1 MFHVKS
7 DIKTVFK
14 SHETIKMH
22 LDKQNDKNPIYETNR
37 FKSFPSVKVQN
48 MHYALLIKTF
58 LI

>member
-22 LDKQNDKNPIYETNR
+22 LDKQNDKKPILR
-37 FKSFPSVKVQN
+37 DKSF
-48 MHYALLIKTF
+48 
-58 LI
+58 